1 MKGLELGSAKVHD
14 SDVVAGGQKESIP
27 FRTAFTRIKERTSI
41 RETARDISNGRKA
54 FTRCIIR
61 ATTRAAAAIAQSCTA
76 RLTAGGSKTSF
87 RTISALQAF

>member
-14 SDVVAGGQKESIP
+14 GAALLDKKESIP